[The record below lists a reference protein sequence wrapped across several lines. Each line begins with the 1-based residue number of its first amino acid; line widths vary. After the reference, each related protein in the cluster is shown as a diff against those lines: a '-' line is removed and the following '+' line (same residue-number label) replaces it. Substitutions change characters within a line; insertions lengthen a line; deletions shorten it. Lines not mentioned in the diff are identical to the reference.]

1 MKNTQE
7 GDVVITLS
15 GIKGVVEAVFN
26 GMVFIKTTDDP
37 NNLVVVYP
45 IEIISNPMALQRI
58 YDECPID

>member
-7 GDVVITLS
+7 GDVVTTVS
-15 GIKGVVEAVFN
+15 GIKGVVEDVFN